1 MESSRLNEGL
11 SPPEQGHLALLE
23 AGLRGVSVTWVQK
36 ASKSGYVKYGTTA
49 DDLHT
54 KSILATVKT
63 YSIQDMCGSPANETK
78 RFVEPGNILYAPLTN
93 LTEGVVY
100 YYSFGSDDD
109 NTGFSPVYNFH
120 YGPKSNASTTFIGY
134 GDMGAATIGKNSTR
148 LILANMDDVDV
159 IVHVG
164 DISYAVGNERIWSD
178 WFKMIEPV
186 TTKIPYHVCL
196 GNHEYDWPTQS
207 FKPLLFTYMKD
218 SGGECGKL
226 LRWKFAHCC
235 PSEDVAKD
243 HST

>member
-1 MESSRLNEGL
+1 MKIFPIIYALFFQAFVGSSRLNEGL

-134 GDMGAATIGKNSTR
+134 GDMGAATIGQNSTR

-164 DISYAVGNERIWSD
+164 DISYAMGNERVWSD

-207 FKPLLFTYMKD
+207 FKPLLFTYRKD

-226 LRWKFAHCC
+226 LR
-235 PSEDVAKD
+235 
-243 HST
+243 